1 MSGLSLDTNVAIDV
15 LRLRSPKVSGRLAAE
30 IARGTAL
37 FVSSVVLF
45 ELRFGAAK
53 SGDPANNSAILE
65 KFLNAPISILSFDA
79 EDAAEAGEIRA
90 ELERKGKTIGPYDV
104 LIAGQARRRGLA
116 LVSANRREFERV
128 PGLIVTDW
136 SR

>member
-1 MSGLSLDTNVAIDV
+1 MAFSLDTNVAIDV
-15 LRLRSPKVSGRLAAE
+15 MRLRSPKVSARLAAE
-30 IARGTAL
+30 IANGTAL
-37 FVSSVVLF
+37 YVSSVVQF

-53 SGDPANNSAILE
+53 SRDPERGAAILD
-65 KFLNAPISILSFDA
+65 KFFAAPISILPFDA
-79 EDAAEAGEIRA
+79 DDAAEAGAIRA
-90 ELERKGKTIGPYDV
+90 ELERKGKSIGPYDV

-128 PGLIVTDW
+128 TGLIVTDW